1 MRICVLGNSHVASLK
16 LGLEKMPAV
25 RKNVSMDFF
34 ASRASALGAL
44 RLENN
49 RLVPTN
55 DNLARS
61 IAHTSG
67 GKSEVALADYDA
79 FLVYGLGFRLPVI
92 QAQLSSAVSRQVCR
106 DTLVQALNFRM
117 CSMVRQATDKPV
129 YVGHD
134 PQEAP
139 GPKTPEVSR
148 CLPYEA
154 VHDLMRG
161 ELSREGVHLVAQP
174 RQTFAD
180 RWFTKPEF
188 SAGSTRLDI
197 GDAKS
202 NELHS
207 EVDNKHMNGDFGR
220 IWLETFFPAVGV
232 KTGA

>member
-16 LGLEKMPAV
+16 LGLEKMPDA

-67 GKSEVALADYDA
+67 GKSEVVLADYDA
-79 FLVYGLGFRLPVI
+79 FLVYGLGFRLPVM
-92 QAQLSSAVSRQVCR
+92 QAQLSSAVQRQICR

-134 PQEAP
+134 PQEAE
-139 GPKTPEVSR
+139 GRKSPELSR
-148 CLPYEA
+148 SLPYEA
-154 VHDLMRG
+154 VYDMMRS
-161 ELSREGVHLVAQP
+161 ELFRDDVRLVAQP
-174 RQTFAD
+174 RQTFANS
-180 RWFTKPEF
+180 WFTKPEF

-207 EVDNKHMNGDFGR
+207 EADNKHMNGDFGR
-220 IWLETFFPAVGV
+220 IWLESFFPAVGV
-232 KTGA
+232 KTAA